1 MTPPLEGGLQRSCSN
16 CGIDGHFR
24 KECKKARV
32 SCGII
37 AWRTSTNGEI
47 EYLLIKRK
55 DSCSFVDLKNG
66 NFKITNK
73 KYILRLLKNC
83 RIDEL
88 EDLLTNKDYDKF
100 KVGQL
105 RKMESWFINNVNSI
119 ISQKKEKKMQ
129 LSLGWGFPKGRRE
142 IGENDAQCAIREFS
156 EETGYDFHKDRFVMT
171 SSVSGEHHLKVIE
184 KFKGINGLRYEY
196 RFFVAECKNIFLRN
210 PIIDKKNPSQYLEVS
225 DVSWM
230 NWKEIISKLERY
242 SSRKFIIDVHSHI
255 EKQMARSKKCQKK
268 EKRHSI

>member
-1 MTPPLEGGLQRSCSN
+1 MLLPKSCSN
-16 CGIDGHFR
+16 CGVAGHIR

-37 AWRTSTNGEI
+37 AWRLSATHNDI

-55 DSCSFVDLKNG
+55 ESCSFVDLKNG

-88 EDLLTNKDYDKF
+88 EDLLTNKDYDHF

-105 RKMESWFINNVNSI
+105 RRNQPWFETNVHNFI
-119 ISQKKEKKMQ
+119 QMKRDNKMQ

-142 IGENDAQCAIREFS
+142 MDESDTQCAIREFC

-171 SSVSGEHHLKVIE
+171 SSISGEHHLKVTE
-184 KFKGINGLRYEY
+184 KFRGINGLRYEY
-196 RFFVAECKNIFLRN
+196 RFFVAECKNIFL
-210 PIIDKKNPSQYLEVS
+210 KNPTISYDHPEQYLEVS
-225 DVSWM
+225 DVQWM
-230 NWKEIISKLERY
+230 NWKELMSKLERY
-242 SSRKFIIDVHSHI
+242 SSRKFIIDLHGHL
-255 EKQMARSKKCQKK
+255 EKKVKCQKK